1 LRGSARGIAKRSEE
15 VERRRINRKK
25 KFEEFPRIMEGYEP
39 RGTVSEDSGK
49 KNERRSYIRF
59 ICRNWGSFNALN
71 QTPVMAAIKLPTI
84 T

>member
-1 LRGSARGIAKRSEE
+1 
-15 VERRRINRKK
+15 
-25 KFEEFPRIMEGYEP
+25 MEGYEP

-49 KNERRSYIRF
+49 KNERHSYIRF

-71 QTPVMAAIKLPTI
+71 QTPVMAAIKLPAI